1 MMTNQNP
8 GLETGGT
15 HHSHMLSTALE
26 YGQEK
31 PTLPYLPVVKG
42 SEDTCRSKS
51 DTRSPYLHSSELQ
64 GIDQLCQQA
73 ETALKTIA
81 ARNQLLAD
89 SAPFGIMIIDCKGRI
104 TFMNSKVRNI
114 SPWLSL
120 QEATSA
126 YGADNQVRVPADI
139 FADIQRCIIQQKSR
153 IVEHSYTNQQGARIH
168 LRYSLSPIPGTDGDD
183 AEVMAFVEDCTD
195 LKRAELALKESEQK
209 YRRLYHSAPI
219 AMVEWDI
226 TFLNF
231 YLENLRADGISDFSD
246 YLEKNPS
253 EIYSCWSLIKTINY
267 NLAFSELMELERG
280 ATPADNFLDTD
291 SDIFREMAREI
302 ILTIA
307 QRNMVNQ
314 RELAVVTAKGQT
326 KFVVGKSMAISGS
339 EENLDR
345 VVVAM
350 VDISHRRKAEEA
362 LSASEQRFKEQSL
375 RDNLTRLFNQRYL
388 YQSLAELIESAKS
401 NDTPISLIFMDLDHF
416 KRVVDTH
423 GHLNGSR
430 AIREVALTIDSCLQ
444 EPAYAVAYAGD
455 EFVVVLPGCDQSQ
468 AFQKAA
474 EIRAR
479 MNDTVYVLEGD
490 VMVCLEASF
499 GIATFPEDA
508 EDLNALIAAADQAL
522 FAVKGTGKN
531 DIGRYQNKLAASL
544 LELQA

>member
-1 MMTNQNP
+1 
-8 GLETGGT
+8 
-15 HHSHMLSTALE
+15 MLSTAFE
-26 YGQEK
+26 YGQQR
-31 PTLPYLPVVKG
+31 PTLSCPPVVKG
-42 SEDTCRSKS
+42 SGITGRSES
-51 DTRSPYLHSSELQ
+51 DTSSPYPHSSELQ
-64 GIDQLCQQA
+64 GIDQPSQQA
-73 ETALKTIA
+73 ETALKAIA
-81 ARNQLLAD
+81 TRNQLLAD
-89 SAPFGIMIIDCKGRI
+89 SAPLGILIIDCKGRI

-120 QEATSA
+120 QETISA
-126 YGADNQVRVPADI
+126 YGADNQERVPADI
-139 FADIQRCIIQQKSR
+139 FADIQQCIIQQKPR
-153 IVEHSYTNQQGARIH
+153 IVEHSYTDQQGARIH
-168 LRYSLSPIPGTDGDD
+168 LRYSLSPIPGTDGTE

-219 AMVEWDI
+219 AMVEWDV
-226 TFLNF
+226 TLLNV
-231 YLENLRADGISDFSD
+231 YLENLRADGISDFSE

-267 NLAFSELMELERG
+267 NLAFSDLMELERC

-291 SDIFREMAREI
+291 SDVFREMAREI

-314 RELAVVTAKGQT
+314 RELAVVTARGQT
-326 KFVVGKSMAISGS
+326 KYVLGKSMAISGS
-339 EENLDR
+339 EENLDK

-362 LSASEQRFKEQSL
+362 LSESEQRFKEQSL
-375 RDNLTRLFNQRYL
+375 RDNLTRLYNQRYL
-388 YQSLAELIESAKS
+388 YQSLAALIESAKS

-455 EFVVVLPGCDQSQ
+455 EFVVVLPGYDQSQ
-468 AFQKAA
+468 AFHKAS

-479 MNDTVYVLEGD
+479 MNDTVYVLERA
-490 VMVCLEASF
+490 VMVRLEASF

-508 EDLNALIAAADQAL
+508 GDLNDLIAAADQAL
-522 FAVKGTGKN
+522 FGVKGAGKN
-531 DIGRYQNKLAASL
+531 DIGRYQNKSAASL